1 MRGVADDH
9 GRVCWLVWA
18 PWVDLQRMSLK
29 VTGFVGLERWDPI
42 LLPINSV
49 VSVLTEIHSV
59 SYFCQQRNE
68 HIQLRSTMNYLVAT
82 YITYLAISISLTVWV
97 AKTLHKNGR
106 QFLVDSFH
114 GNNALADSVNHLLIV
129 GFYLINIGYI
139 ALALKFSATAGN
151 LQELIEAVSIKVGTV
166 MVILGGMHFLNIFV
180 FARWRRRAMTTTP
193 PPILPPAYLRDVKA

>member
-1 MRGVADDH
+1 
-9 GRVCWLVWA
+9 
-18 PWVDLQRMSLK
+18 
-29 VTGFVGLERWDPI
+29 
-42 LLPINSV
+42 
-49 VSVLTEIHSV
+49 
-59 SYFCQQRNE
+59 
-68 HIQLRSTMNYLVAT
+68 MNYLVAT
-82 YITYLAISISLTVWV
+82 YVTYLAISITLTIWV

-139 ALALKFSATAGN
+139 ALALKFSAHAEN

-180 FARWRRRAMTTTP
+180 FARWRRRAMNPPTP
-193 PPILPPAYLRDVKA
+193 PPILPAPYLRDVKA

>member
-1 MRGVADDH
+1 
-9 GRVCWLVWA
+9 
-18 PWVDLQRMSLK
+18 MSLK
-29 VTGFVGLERWDPI
+29 VTGFIGSIGPTFLV
-42 LLPINSV
+42 LPIPSV
-49 VSVLTEIHSV
+49 VSVLTEISSV
-59 SYFCQQRNE
+59 RYFCPHRNE
-68 HIQLRSTMNYLVAT
+68 QSKPAPSMNYLVAT
-82 YITYLAISISLTVWV
+82 YITYLAISITLTVWV